1 MRSTPSLGCG
11 LLNRARAFCRASAL
25 SFGAIPSSNSTQT
38 ISTPL
43 ERALGNISGLSPG
56 TKMKLRRGCMEVF
69 LIIGLSYFF
78 SIISGGLKAVI
89 S

>member
-1 MRSTPSLGCG
+1 M
-11 LLNRARAFCRASAL
+11 
-25 SFGAIPSSNSTQT
+25 
-38 ISTPL
+38 STPL
-43 ERALGNISGLSPG
+43 ERALGNMSGLSPG

-69 LIIGLSYFF
+69 LIIGISYFF